1 MQKKSLIVG
10 IIIGIILG
18 YVLGQFIWLSPREE
32 ASSRFSALQEL
43 LESKAVDSASA
54 TLTGT
59 IVDISGQNLTLE
71 KGGKRF
77 SLAIGA
83 ETKVFKAPV
92 ASTESEEN
100 QNPVPE
106 EIKLEDLKANDE
118 VSVALSIS
126 SEGKLE
132 TISIFVIPKASQE

>member
-92 ASTESEEN
+92 VPAGSEEN
-100 QNPVPE
+100 QNLVPE

>member
-106 EIKLEDLKANDE
+106 EIKL
-118 VSVALSIS
+118 
-126 SEGKLE
+126 
-132 TISIFVIPKASQE
+132 

>member
-1 MQKKSLIVG
+1 MQKKSLIAG
-10 IIIGIILG
+10 IIIGIIAG
-18 YVLGQFIWLSPREE
+18 FALGQLVYLSPTKT
-32 ASSRFSALQEL
+32 SQFSALQEL

-92 ASTESEEN
+92 VPAGSEEN
-100 QNPVPE
+100 QNLVPE

>member
-1 MQKKSLIVG
+1 MQKKSLVAG

-18 YVLGQFIWLSPREE
+18 YGLGQLIWLSPRKET
-32 ASSRFSALQEL
+32 SSRFSALKEL
-43 LESKAVDSASA
+43 LESGVVESANVALS
-54 TLTGT
+54 GT